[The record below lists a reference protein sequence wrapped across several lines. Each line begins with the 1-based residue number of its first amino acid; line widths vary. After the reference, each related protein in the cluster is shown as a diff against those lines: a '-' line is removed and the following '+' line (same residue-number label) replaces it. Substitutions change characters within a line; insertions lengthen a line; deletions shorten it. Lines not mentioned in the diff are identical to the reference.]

1 MHYESRR
8 RPRRCDTVRILAAT
22 AIVSACGVSAAW
34 AGEPTTTAPATTTPA
49 TSAPA
54 TETPATMTPEAAVQR
69 LTPSLTPPYTSPEG
83 AELDAAEK
91 SLREAAT
98 KEPKS
103 ARWQYGLARVARLR
117 AGDLTGEA
125 RITKNAE
132 YLKHAA
138 AAASLD
144 AKNADYHFEHGQAI
158 MASIKPDDGFMTMAD
173 KAGEAKEQWE
183 QGLEINADHIS
194 CRIAIGQYELQA
206 RRQGGFLFGS
216 YKKARK
222 HGEHLLKLSDG
233 AFHGHVLLGQIAA
246 AEEEWDEM
254 SKQFGLAEKLAANPQ
269 QEYQALMAHA
279 SALGQQKKDAK
290 AALALADKLVAV
302 APEDDTSAFYVRGSA
317 RKQTG
322 DCAGAIADFAK
333 VIERNP
339 EAPNSRFFLAECQE
353 STGDTAGAITSY
365 TEFKKRFPKDD
376 RASKAEAAIKRLNK
390 KKS

>member
-1 MHYESRR
+1 MRHDSRR
-8 RPRRCDTVRILAAT
+8 GPRRCVAVRILAA
-22 AIVSACGVSAAW
+22 AALVSACGASAAW
-34 AGEPTTTAPATTTPA
+34 AGEPTTTAPTTTTPA
-49 TSAPA
+49 TAAPA
-54 TETPATMTPEAAVQR
+54 TETPAAMTPDAAVQR
-69 LTPSLTPPYTSPEG
+69 LSPSPDGSSPEA
-83 AELDAAEK
+83 AELDAAETA
-91 SLREAAT
+91 LRDAAA
-98 KEPKS
+98 KEPKK

-117 AGDLTGEA
+117 ASDLTGDA
-125 RITKNAE
+125 RVTKNAE

-144 AKNADYHFEHGQAI
+144 PKNPDYHFEHGQAI

-183 QGLEINADHIS
+183 KGLEVNSNHIS

-254 SKQFGLAEKLAANPQ
+254 SKQFALAENLAANEQ
-269 QEYQALMAHA
+269 QTYQALMAHA

-290 AALALADKLVAV
+290 AALAIADKLVAV
-302 APEDDTSAFYVRGSA
+302 APADDTSAFYVRGSA

-322 DCAGAIADFAK
+322 DCAGAIADLTK

-339 EAPNSRFFLAECQE
+339 GAQNSRFMLAECQE
-353 STGDTAGAITSY
+353 STGDTAGAITNY
-365 TEFKKRFPKDD
+365 TEFKTRFPKDD
-376 RASKAEAAIKRLNK
+376 RAAKAEAAIKRLTK